1 MTMNMAPKW
10 RLVLVVLAVMLMAN
24 FTLLETVAWAR
35 AGGGSSSGSR
45 GSRSFSPPAQPSAPR
60 PSPGPGPGPGSRPTT
75 PYGQPTP
82 EMSQPPSGSFMRSPF
97 AQGLAGGVLGG
108 LVGNMLFGSRGYSS
122 GVPSGAPGSGG
133 GFGGS
138 GIGLFDLILIGG
150 GIYFLMR
157 YLRKRR
163 ERSAMQPSYY
173 GPADLEQPGGYGG
186 YIEPPRDAPYEV
198 PVSPAARDLQS
209 GLDQIRCSDPSFD
222 EYQFKETA
230 QDLFFRIQAAWMNRN
245 LEGTEGILTDEMA
258 TFFAGQFAEMKK
270 KGQINRLENIAVR
283 KVEVTEAWQES
294 SKDYITVLFTANL
307 LDYTVDDKSGEVVA
321 GDRHNPV
328 KFEEFWTFCRPSG
341 HPQWELS
348 AINQV

>member
-1 MTMNMAPKW
+1 
-10 RLVLVVLAVMLMAN
+10 
-24 FTLLETVAWAR
+24 
-35 AGGGSSSGSR
+35 
-45 GSRSFSPPAQPSAPR
+45 
-60 PSPGPGPGPGSRPTT
+60 
-75 PYGQPTP
+75 
-82 EMSQPPSGSFMRSPF
+82 MRSPF
-97 AQGLAGGVLGG
+97 AQGLAGGLLGG
-108 LVGNMLFGSRGYSS
+108 LVGNMLFGGRGYSS
-122 GVPSGAPGSGG
+122 GVPSGAPGS
-133 GFGGS
+133 GGS

-186 YIEPPRDAPYEV
+186 FIEPPRDAPYEV

-209 GLDQIRCSDPSFD
+209 GLEQIRRFDSGFD

-258 TFFAGQFAEMKK
+258 TFFAGQFAEMKR

-321 GDRHNPV
+321 GDRHSPV
-328 KFEEFWTFCRPSG
+328 KFEEFWTFCRPGG